1 MTGSETA
8 VVPRRPLFSAV
19 KGNGHRRW
27 RRKKGV
33 ERDGLRRRR
42 VHLSHSFLFILL
54 VCSPPLLIF
63 YASSSPPPSSTHFC
77 FALFQRLPRPPLPLF
92 FSSLCL
98 PREKRFCLLLVSAPS
113 QSAFL
118 ISSYCFC
125 LIFKCYPGPNGN
137 PHTKKEVSGESE
149 GKRNRL
155 GIVFHSRTPRQKPP
169 STLSTLRE
177 RFGGFWG
184 AVG

>member
-1 MTGSETA
+1 MCICLI
-8 VVPRRPLFSAV
+8 PFYLFSLFV
-19 KGNGHRRW
+19 PPPHL
-27 RRKKGV
+27 
-33 ERDGLRRRR
+33 LR
-42 VHLSHSFLFILL
+42 
-54 VCSPPLLIF
+54 LLI
-63 YASSSPPPSSTHFC
+63 SSPPSSTHFC
-77 FALFQRLPRPPLPLF
+77 FALFQRPPRPPLPLF

-137 PHTKKEVSGESE
+137 PHTHTQKKEEEEVSG

-169 STLSTLRE
+169 LHPLHPQGKIWWVL
-177 RFGGFWG
+177 GGGGVSRRWRMGLKYNFKG
-184 AVG
+184 